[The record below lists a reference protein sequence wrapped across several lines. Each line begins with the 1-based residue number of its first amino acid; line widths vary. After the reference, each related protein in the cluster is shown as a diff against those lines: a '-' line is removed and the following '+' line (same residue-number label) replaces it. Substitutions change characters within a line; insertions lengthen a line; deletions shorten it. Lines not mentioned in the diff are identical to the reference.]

1 MLYSKYNKMNSQ
13 KAFKKFLVD
22 LNSKFPEI
30 VKSSKLDENDIDKFQ
45 KLFITSITEI
55 IKKDSSLFDEPK
67 EVFGGDLSEVFKQ
80 NPDLI
85 WRHMQ
90 PCLFSSF
97 FHGDVKSKLK
107 DMLPELLGAFKEQ
120 FGDTDEID
128 KILEDESKTSKISDF
143 FEYLKESMFATL
155 LLSVFESIDLSEVVT
170 INPQEFMNDPSKI
183 QQHPIVLKIQGQIQ
197 TIMRVKIEK
206 GEFTKE
212 RIMNEFEVF
221 KQKIQELLGDYMNET
236 MGTNKSDLPPE
247 IIMGNSPE
255 ARRARMVARL
265 QRKLKERK
273 NK

>member
-22 LNSKFPEI
+22 LNSKFPDI
-30 VKSSKLDENDIDKFQ
+30 VKSSKLDENDITKFQ
-45 KLFITSITEI
+45 ELFISDITSIL
-55 IKKDSSLFDEPK
+55 KKDDSVFSEPK
-67 EVFGGDLSEVFKQ
+67 EIFGGDLSEIFKQ

-90 PCLFSSF
+90 PCLFSSL
-97 FHGDVKSKLK
+97 FHGDIKSKLK
-107 DMLPELLGAFKEQ
+107 DVLPELLGAFKEQ
-120 FGDTDEID
+120 FGNTDEID

-143 FEYLKESMFATL
+143 FEYLKDSMFASL
-155 LLSVFESIDLSEVVT
+155 LLSVFESIDLSEIST
-170 INPQEFMNDPSKI
+170 INPQEFINDPSKL
-183 QQHPIVLKIQGQIQ
+183 QQHPIVGKIQGQIQ
-197 TIMRVKIEK
+197 TIMRNKVEK

-221 KQKIQELLGDYMNET
+221 KQKIQELFGEYMNET
-236 MGTNKSDLPPE
+236 MGTTKSDLPPE

-255 ARRARMVARL
+255 ARRARMLARL
-265 QRKLKERK
+265 QRKLKDRK

>member
-1 MLYSKYNKMNSQ
+1 MNSQ

-22 LNSKFPEI
+22 LNSKFPDI

-45 KLFITSITEI
+45 KLFMSDISEI
-55 IKKDSSLFDEPK
+55 IKKDSSVFSEPK
-67 EVFGGDLSEVFKQ
+67 EIFGGDLSEVFKQ

-90 PCLFSSF
+90 PCLFSSL
-97 FHGDVKSKLK
+97 FHGDIKSKIK
-107 DMLPELLGAFKEQ
+107 DILPELLGAFKDQ
-120 FGDTDEID
+120 FGNTDEID
-128 KILEDESKTSKISDF
+128 KILEDESKTSKIGEF

-155 LLSVFESIDLSEVVT
+155 LLGVFESVDLSEISS
-170 INPQEFMNDPSKI
+170 INPEELLNNPSKL
-183 QQHPIVLKIQGQIQ
+183 QEHPIVGKIQGQIQ
-197 TIMRVKIEK
+197 TIMKNKIEK

-221 KQKIQELLGDYMNET
+221 KQKIQELFGDYMNET
-236 MGTNKSDLPPE
+236 MGTTKSDLPPE

-255 ARRARMVARL
+255 ARRARMLARL
-265 QRKLKERK
+265 QRKLKDRN

>member
-1 MLYSKYNKMNSQ
+1 MNSQ

-55 IKKDSSLFDEPK
+55 LKKDSSLFDEPK
-67 EVFGGDLSEVFKQ
+67 EVFGGDLSEVFKH

-90 PCLFSSF
+90 PCLFSSLF
-97 FHGDVKSKLK
+97 YGDVKTKLK
-107 DMLPELLGAFKEQ
+107 EMLPEILGAFKEQ

-155 LLSVFESIDLSEVVT
+155 LLGVFESIDLSEISS
-170 INPQEFMNDPSKI
+170 INTQEFINDPSKI
-183 QQHPIVLKIQGQIQ
+183 QQHPIVAKIQGQIQ